1 MSKILKKI
9 GTALLTLCLTISCF
23 SFTAFAA
30 EGSLQF
36 SDPSAA
42 AGDTVKVT
50 VKAIADGSAIGDV
63 NLTVTYD
70 TSILKFKS
78 GTNTTGGDGTLQLST
93 KGDGTASEV
102 EFSLEFTA
110 LKEGTTTLQATDY
123 TAYLASDESLNLA
136 LGNSTVTIEGGTP
149 VTDEGSDGEN
159 KDGEAASGGLQV
171 QIDGKTYTVNENFS
185 EAVIPNGF
193 TATEMQLDGKTTKAM
208 LQESSGQYLFYL
220 EDSEGNSDYFLYS
233 TDDGSF
239 SQTQVV
245 DVNSELSLYLMDHK
259 DKEGLPAEYKET
271 TTDIGGK
278 VFTAWQNVSQKEYY
292 LVYALSSEGTKGYYQ
307 YDTTERTYQRYTVP
321 VVEKKEST
329 GSLTEKVMGFLE
341 KYLTIIMCVVW
352 GAFLL
357 LLIIII
363 VLGIKLS
370 RRNRELDDL
379 YDEYDLDGDT
389 DDGQSM
395 PRVNKKSRDQ
405 FVGYDDEDDEDYDD
419 DFDEYEDDEYEDDSY
434 DEYDDNDFEEYDDEY
449 LDEEYEDNSAKK
461 TKKKQDDDYSMDFID
476 I

>member
-78 GTNTTGGDGTLQLST
+78 GTNTTGGDGTLQLSS

-149 VTDEGSDGEN
+149 VTDEDSEGEN

-292 LVYALSSEGTKGYYQ
+292 LVYALSL
-307 YDTTERTYQRYTVP
+307 
-321 VVEKKEST
+321 
-329 GSLTEKVMGFLE
+329 SL
-341 KYLTIIMCVVW
+341 IHI
-352 GAFLL
+352 
-357 LLIIII
+357 
-363 VLGIKLS
+363 
-370 RRNRELDDL
+370 
-379 YDEYDLDGDT
+379 
-389 DDGQSM
+389 
-395 PRVNKKSRDQ
+395 
-405 FVGYDDEDDEDYDD
+405 
-419 DFDEYEDDEYEDDSY
+419 
-434 DEYDDNDFEEYDDEY
+434 
-449 LDEEYEDNSAKK
+449 
-461 TKKKQDDDYSMDFID
+461 
-476 I
+476 